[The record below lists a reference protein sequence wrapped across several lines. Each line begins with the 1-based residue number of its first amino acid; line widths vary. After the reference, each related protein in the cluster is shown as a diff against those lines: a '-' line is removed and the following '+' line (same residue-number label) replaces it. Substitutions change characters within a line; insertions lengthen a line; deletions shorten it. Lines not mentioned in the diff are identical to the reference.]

1 MYTYRIIKIDD
12 VANHIDVYFKVFNDG
27 KKLAEDSVSIHSS
40 SLANVP
46 SDGRGEYVQSVV
58 AEAAKKFMVIADVKN
73 DFSSIIGN
81 DYTLDGVVYETKAE
95 RQSRIEL
102 EEATIVPKEI

>member
-12 VANHIDVYFKVFNDG
+12 VANHIDVYFRVFASG
-27 KKLAEDSVSIHSS
+27 KRLAEDSLSIHSS
-40 SLANVP
+40 SLMSVP
-46 SDGRGEYVQSVV
+46 SDGRGDYIRSVV

-95 RQSRIEL
+95 RQARIEL
-102 EEATIVPKEI
+102 EKVITPEVI

>member
-1 MYTYRIIKIDD
+1 MYTYRITKIDD
-12 VANHIDVYFKVFNDG
+12 VSKHIDVYFKVFVDG
-27 KKLAEDSVSIHSS
+27 KKIGEESVSIHSS

-81 DYTLDGVVYETKAE
+81 DYTLDGVVYETKFE
-95 RQSRIEL
+95 RQARL
-102 EEATIVPKEI
+102 DAFTPPLA